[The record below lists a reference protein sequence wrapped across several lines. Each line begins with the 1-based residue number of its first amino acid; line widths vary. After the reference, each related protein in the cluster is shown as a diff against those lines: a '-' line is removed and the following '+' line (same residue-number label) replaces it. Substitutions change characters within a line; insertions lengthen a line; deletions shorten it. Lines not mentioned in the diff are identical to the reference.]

1 MQSDKPL
8 ATLVYDFSKGD
19 ARKYSL
25 SLVFRRSFAGWC
37 MNDSEVPIADMRFHL
52 QMNF

>member
-19 ARKYSL
+19 PQLAAPGGNLRPAAVIREAVHERL
-25 SLVFRRSFAGWC
+25 
-37 MNDSEVPIADMRFHL
+37 
-52 QMNF
+52 